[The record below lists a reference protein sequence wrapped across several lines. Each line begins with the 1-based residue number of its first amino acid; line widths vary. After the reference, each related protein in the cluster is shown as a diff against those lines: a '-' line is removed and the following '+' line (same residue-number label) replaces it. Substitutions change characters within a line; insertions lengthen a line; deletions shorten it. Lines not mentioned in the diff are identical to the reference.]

1 MVLLPNNGNIVMT
14 AQQAAELSKIPAR
27 VVVTRTIPQGIAA
40 AIAFNYAGEL
50 DANAASMAAAAARV
64 GTGEVTTSTR
74 NVTINDV
81 TVQNGQIIGLVND
94 KLAVAGSTVE
104 DTTLALL
111 AKMNAGS
118 QELISLYYGCGMDL
132 PEAERI
138 ASSVRAAYPEQQTD
152 LLFGGQP
159 HYFIVIGVE

>member
-1 MVLLPNNGNIVMT
+1 MPEIFIDGHPVQAKDNQSVLE
-14 AQQAAELSKIPAR
+14 AALAGGHFIPYFCWHPKLS
-27 VVVTRTIPQGIAA
+27 
-40 AIAFNYAGEL
+40 
-50 DANAASMAAAAARV
+50 
-64 GTGEVTTSTR
+64 
-74 NVTINDV
+74 
-81 TVQNGQIIGLVND
+81 
-94 KLAVAGSTVE
+94 VAGNTVE

-111 AKMNAGS
+111 SKMNAGS

-138 ASSVRAAYPEQQTD
+138 AGAVRAAYPDQQTD